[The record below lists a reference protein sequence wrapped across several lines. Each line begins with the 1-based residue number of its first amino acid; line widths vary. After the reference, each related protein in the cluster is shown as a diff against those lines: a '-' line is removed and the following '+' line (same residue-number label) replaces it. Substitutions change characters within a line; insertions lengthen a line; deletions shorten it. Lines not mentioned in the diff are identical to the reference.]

1 MSQNVGPK
9 PLFDE
14 YLELKAENERLRKLV
29 AALPKCFSCG
39 GIIKP
44 EQGGQCMPCVG
55 ESHEPAKAEPR

>member
-29 AALPKCFSCG
+29 SQLPRCCSCG
-39 GIIKP
+39 GIIKA
-44 EQGGQCMPCVG
+44 EHGGQCMPCVG
-55 ESHEPAKAEPR
+55 ESSEPQAEKHG